1 MQEQELKT
9 EIVRADEQV
18 RAIVVKTKDD
28 FEIASAYILSLKDL
42 RKKVIVYWK
51 DMKGKTHQAWKAV
64 CDSEKNMLDPVDRN
78 IKILD
83 QKNRAFLTEQENIR
97 KEEQRKLDED
107 RRKKEEA
114 ERRRLEERAARA
126 EEKGKLEK
134 AEQLR
139 EKKEDVYIPPATVE
153 PEIEKT
159 TRTDAGTIS
168 QKKDI
173 EIRITD
179 PMAILRAVVAG
190 QLPIGIVEIKESK
203 LKQAIKLQAI
213 TNLEGCIIRE
223 VVNTQYRGKTA

>member
-97 KEEQRKLDED
+97 KE
-107 RRKKEEA
+107 
-114 ERRRLEERAARA
+114 
-126 EEKGKLEK
+126 
-134 AEQLR
+134 
-139 EKKEDVYIPPATVE
+139 
-153 PEIEKT
+153 
-159 TRTDAGTIS
+159 
-168 QKKDI
+168 
-173 EIRITD
+173 
-179 PMAILRAVVAG
+179 
-190 QLPIGIVEIKESK
+190 
-203 LKQAIKLQAI
+203 
-213 TNLEGCIIRE
+213 
-223 VVNTQYRGKTA
+223 